1 MNNGRNGGTGRAKVP
16 TPYRL
21 EEQNVTIQSLRRWF
35 NTVNN
40 YNKQNDE
47 YLQFYE
53 GEERAQWTA
62 LSKDPTRGLHV
73 AARDEVPADGDVPA
87 VPAIGADEA
96 ITRSRRLRRDLD
108 TLLNNYASYVPEAF
122 YDLVLEEA
130 TSIKWI
136 YNKLVS
142 SLGLESTR
150 QFILSSQSI
159 KYDPENG
166 DTPEKLYLRLRAHYA
181 QAAPKN
187 GTMFGGEKLTQD
199 ATINPLVELMLVEKC
214 LEKIDPRLPNHVMQ
228 TRGYLMQNEGKTL
241 FCVRQLLWNQIEAML
256 LEIETDNHQISP
268 IDVRSAT
275 MLQKR
280 GSYQNRFQKRGGRTS
295 SRGGQRGAFGGL
307 SKQNS
312 EEKICGTC
320 FRAGK
325 PQSVFLSHN
334 SDSCY
339 SARSEM
345 VKTFARL
352 VLDQENMEEEEGYE
366 DYTGQEQD
374 HQEEET
380 Q

>member
-1 MNNGRNGGTGRAKVP
+1 MNGRNGGTGRAKVP

-142 SLGLESTR
+142 SLVLESTR
-150 QFILSSQSI
+150 KFILS
-159 KYDPENG
+159 
-166 DTPEKLYLRLRAHYA
+166 
-181 QAAPKN
+181 
-187 GTMFGGEKLTQD
+187 
-199 ATINPLVELMLVEKC
+199 
-214 LEKIDPRLPNHVMQ
+214 
-228 TRGYLMQNEGKTL
+228 
-241 FCVRQLLWNQIEAML
+241 
-256 LEIETDNHQISP
+256 
-268 IDVRSAT
+268 
-275 MLQKR
+275 
-280 GSYQNRFQKRGGRTS
+280 
-295 SRGGQRGAFGGL
+295 
-307 SKQNS
+307 
-312 EEKICGTC
+312 
-320 FRAGK
+320 
-325 PQSVFLSHN
+325 
-334 SDSCY
+334 
-339 SARSEM
+339 
-345 VKTFARL
+345 
-352 VLDQENMEEEEGYE
+352 
-366 DYTGQEQD
+366 
-374 HQEEET
+374 
-380 Q
+380 